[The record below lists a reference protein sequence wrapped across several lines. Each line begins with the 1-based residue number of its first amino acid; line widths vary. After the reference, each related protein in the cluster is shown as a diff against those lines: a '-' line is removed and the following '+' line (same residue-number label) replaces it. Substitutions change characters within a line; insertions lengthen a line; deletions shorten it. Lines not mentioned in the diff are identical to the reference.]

1 MRLVGRRRQRRAF
14 ATSLPGILTALG
26 CVVVVGLVAQPHP
39 PRRVTA
45 VPATTI
51 DVRPS
56 TVGVT
61 ALRTFGMGQTD
72 LDDALDAIRASGIR
86 VVRLAIPW
94 AAVRPTLTDWT
105 SVDRTVDA
113 AAARGLAVVGVVTA
127 GPAWPGAASAPAE
140 TVTTIAT
147 TTAAAAEFAAFV
159 AATVTRFRGR
169 LAAVEVGSDPNLS
182 PSGPPDARSYVAL
195 LRAVYP
201 AVKAADPAVVV
212 LCGALASAT
221 GVLDPVEFLR
231 RMYAAGA
238 AGSFDAL
245 GFHPRTGAVPFS
257 AGLPLPHSPVN
268 QLIGLRLLMMDNG
281 DADKRI
287 WATDYDP
294 AEGSDGIVGQGRRA
308 VVDLLTSWRQLPYA
322 GPAFVPSAPVDQIVS
337 APEQTR
343 FAAVTDQRLG
353 SVLSPVFRANPT
365 TWAQIRTAA
374 TVYETPAGF
383 VASPNPVAATALG
396 LAAAP
401 TGPFASGYQDFDGPA
416 ALRIWFS
423 PQTCAWAGSA
433 AIAAAWT
440 PDLGLAVGAERR
452 VGDTSSMDFQHGTV
466 TTAPG
471 VAATAVRAEHPDPVG
486 CATTAEDPVPDPPAG
501 TPPRDALARQ
511 ASTPDSPRTAPV
523 PR

>member
-1 MRLVGRRRQRRAF
+1 VRLVGRRRQRRAF

-26 CVVVVGLVAQPHP
+26 CVVAVGLVAQPHP

-51 DVRPS
+51 DVSPS
-56 TVGVT
+56 TVGVS

-72 LDDALDAIRASGIR
+72 LDDALDAIRASGVR
-86 VVRLAIPW
+86 VVRLSIPW
-94 AAVRPTLTDWT
+94 AAVRPTPDVTDWT

-113 AAARGLAVVGVVTA
+113 AASRGLAVVGVVTA
-127 GPAWPGAASAPAE
+127 PPARPGTVGTPAGA
-140 TVTTIAT
+140 AT
-147 TTAAAAEFAAFV
+147 TTEFAAFV

-182 PSGPPDARSYVAL
+182 PPRPPDAGSYVAL

-201 AVKAADPAVVV
+201 AVKAADPAVLVI
-212 LCGALASAT
+212 CGALASAT
-221 GVLDPVEFLR
+221 GAWDPVEFLR

-238 AGSFDAL
+238 AGSFDAV
-245 GFHPRTGAVPFS
+245 GFHPQTGAVPFS

-268 QLIGLRLLMMDNG
+268 QLIGLRLLMVDNG
-281 DADKRI
+281 DVDKRI
-287 WATDYDP
+287 WATEYDP
-294 AEGSDGIVGQGRRA
+294 ADGITGRDERD

-337 APEQTR
+337 VPEQTR
-343 FAAVTDQRLG
+343 FAAVADQRLG
-353 SVLSPVFRANPT
+353 SVLSPVFRATPA

-374 TVYETPAGF
+374 TVYETPTGF

-401 TGPFASGYQDFDGPA
+401 TGPFAGGYQDFDGSA
-416 ALRIWFS
+416 AVRIWYS

-466 TTAPG
+466 TTASGTP
-471 VAATAVRAEHPDPVG
+471 ATVLRAEHPAPVG
-486 CATTAEDPVPDPPAG
+486 CATTAEDPTPDPPAG